1 MLSLANTKKK
11 KKVGEVGTRNS
22 LPGAE
27 EALDKGATPL
37 QEVDNEKRW

>member
-11 KKVGEVGTRNS
+11 GGGEVGTENS